1 MTTENNKTINK
12 YQVSDHIFCIKSNRN
27 RHIKSQG
34 NVLFGDDIDD
44 DGGVT
49 KNLESKV
56 SK

>member
-1 MTTENNKTINK
+1 MDNKTINK
-12 YQVSDHIFCIKSNRN
+12 YQISDHIFCIKSNRN

-44 DGGVT
+44 DGGIT